1 MPFSWNSFRLGL
13 ILAAITLFLPAL
25 RAADIVITVLDP
37 SKAAVKGASVR
48 MVGSGG
54 ITVASGLTDNAGR
67 VNIVQPEP
75 GVYSLIVE
83 QSGFETFKEPLT
95 VGDQIIQPRTIVL
108 ELEKVQA
115 SVEVGSKRSALANS
129 DPNYQALR
137 NAVFGSSYRVEN
149 LTLKRDVGSFLF
161 KSGVIDFIK
170 PVLGRVVMGVFTGEG
185 EFRLEPHI
193 PQERD
198 YLSRLTGKPS
208 VSEPFRSVV
217 LCFTDGT
224 HEEITTAGKAI
235 DEAAKG
241 GGGWN
246 EFRDRMRRRSDEP
259 RSLWE
264 ALLGG
269 EDAAN
274 LDADLLAELYDASN
288 PRSFS
293 AYIHGNK
300 HGDLRFFVK
309 PHGVLPQLPSPEE
322 VALIRFDPGGES
334 EGVWYLSHLESEW
347 KEQTASSE
355 EDKRAVAAEH
365 YHVETAIGGNDRLS
379 ASCEMRYRAL
389 RDGARVLKFALLP
402 SLRVTRV
409 TAGGKELSFIQE
421 ARKQD
426 GSFYVV
432 LPEPLRKGAVQTVT
446 IEYEGN
452 KVVEKAGDG
461 NFFVRARTSWYPNV
475 NAFTER
481 STFDLTFK
489 VPKNYGLI
497 SVGKLVK
504 EWKEDNYAA
513 SHWVSEVPLAVAGF
527 NYGIFKL
534 SRQTDAA
541 LKYDVETYAT
551 REAPSYL
558 KHAGAAGNVTPSRMA
573 ETAMAQTM
581 NSMRIFTQYFGELP
595 YGRIAITQQPDFS
608 FGQSWPTLVYLPV
621 SAFLDSTTR
630 WMLLGQGA
638 FRFAEFIDEVT
649 PHEVAHQ
656 WWGHIV
662 GWASY
667 HDQWLS
673 EGFADFSAGLYLQL
687 TEPKPDKFITYWDR
701 ARKRLFEKN
710 EYGISPND
718 TGPIWMGLRLNT
730 FKTPGGY
737 SRVVYPKG
745 GFVLHMLRQMMYDAK
760 TGDERFIAM
769 MREFVKSHHN
779 RNASTE
785 SFKAIAEKH
794 MTRDMDLDGN
804 QRLDWFFSQWVF
816 GSAAPRYLF
825 EYSVTPGA
833 EGTFVVKGRL
843 TQSGVPDGFRM
854 RVPLYL
860 DIDGRLV
867 RAGMLY
873 AAGSNTMPEFE
884 FKLPKKPKRVLVNA
898 LQDVL
903 AVESTSKEIAAK

>member
-1 MPFSWNSFRLGL
+1 MPFSWSSLRVAS
-13 ILAAITLFLPAL
+13 ILAVLTLFLPAL
-25 RAADIVITVLDP
+25 RAADLVITVLDP
-37 SKAAVKGASVR
+37 SKSAVKGASVR
-48 MVGSGG
+48 IVGPGG
-54 ITVASGLTDNAGR
+54 ITVSSGATDTSGR
-67 VNIVQPEP
+67 VSIAQPEP

-83 QSGFETFKEPLT
+83 QNGFETFKEPLP
-95 VGDQIIQPRTIVL
+95 VGDATIPPRTVVL
-108 ELEKVQA
+108 EIEKVQTA
-115 SVEVGSKRSALANS
+115 VEVGSKRSGLANS

-137 NAVFGSSYRVEN
+137 SAALGSSYRVEN
-149 LTLKRDVGSFLF
+149 LRLKRDVGSFVF
-161 KSGVIDFIK
+161 KAGVVDFIK
-170 PVLGRVVMGVFTGEG
+170 PVMGRVVIGVFTGEG
-185 EFRLEPHI
+185 EFRLEPVI
-193 PQERD
+193 PLERD
-198 YLSRLTGKPS
+198 YLNRLTGKPA
-208 VSEPFRSVV
+208 VEEVFRSVV
-217 LCFTDGT
+217 LCFTDDT
-224 HEEITTAGKAI
+224 YEEISKAGKAL

-241 GGGWN
+241 GGAWN

-259 RSLWE
+259 RSMWE

-274 LDADLLAELYDASN
+274 VDADLLAELYDTSK

-293 AYIHGNK
+293 AYIHGSK

-309 PHGVLPQLPSPEE
+309 PNGVLPQLPSPEE
-322 VALIRFDPGGES
+322 VALIRYDPGGQT

-355 EDKRAVAAEH
+355 EDKRTVAAEH
-365 YHVETAIGGNDRLS
+365 YRVETAIGGNDRLT

-402 SLRVTRV
+402 SLRVIRV
-409 TAGGKELSFIQE
+409 TAGDKEISFIQE
-421 ARKQD
+421 PRKQD

-452 KVVEKAGDG
+452 KVVEKAGAG

-489 VPKNYGLI
+489 VPKSYSLI
-497 SVGKLVK
+497 GVGKLVK

-513 SHWVSEVPLAVAGF
+513 FHWVSEVPLAVAGF
-527 NYGIFKL
+527 NYGIFKPA
-534 SRQTDAA
+534 RQTDAT
-541 LKYDVETYAT
+541 LKYDIETYAT
-551 REAPSYL
+551 RDAPSYL
-558 KHAGAAGNVTPSRMA
+558 QHAGAAGNVTPSRMA
-573 ETAMAQTM
+573 ETAMVQTL
-581 NSMRIFTQYFGELP
+581 NSMRVFSKYFGELP

-673 EGFADFSAGLYLQL
+673 EGFADFSAGLYLHL

-701 ARKRLFEKN
+701 ARQRLFEKN
-710 EYGISPND
+710 QFGFSPNG

-737 SRVVYPKG
+737 SRLVYPKG
-745 GFVLHMLRQMMYDAK
+745 GFVLHMLRQMMYDPK

-769 MREFVKSHHN
+769 MQEFVKSHHN

-785 SFKAIAEKH
+785 SFKAVAEKH
-794 MTRDMDLDGN
+794 MTTEMDLDGN
-804 QRLDWFFSQWVF
+804 RRLDWFFGQWVF
-816 GSAAPRYLF
+816 GTAAPKYSL
-825 EYSVTPGA
+825 EYSVTPVADG
-833 EGTFVVKGRL
+833 VMVKGRL
-843 TQSGVPDGFRM
+843 TQSGVPDDFRM

-860 DIDGRLV
+860 DFDGKLI

-873 AAGSNTMPEFE
+873 AAGSKTMPDFE

-898 LQDVL
+898 MQDVL
-903 AVESTSKEIAAK
+903 AVENTSKEIAAQ